1 MSPESTRSILED
13 RLRGGLAPVH
23 LEIADESEKH
33 AGHPGAAA
41 GGGHY
46 QVVVVAAVFEGRGRV
61 ERHRMVYDLLL
72 DLMPGTIHALGLR
85 TYTPSEWES

>member
-1 MSPESTRSILED
+1 MAPASTRSILEE

-23 LEIADESEKH
+23 LEIADESEQH
-33 AGHPGAAA
+33 AGHPGAAS

-61 ERHRMVYDLLL
+61 ERHRMVYDLLY
-72 DLMPGTIHALGLR
+72 DLMPGAIHALGLK
-85 TYTPSEWES
+85 TYSPSEWGS